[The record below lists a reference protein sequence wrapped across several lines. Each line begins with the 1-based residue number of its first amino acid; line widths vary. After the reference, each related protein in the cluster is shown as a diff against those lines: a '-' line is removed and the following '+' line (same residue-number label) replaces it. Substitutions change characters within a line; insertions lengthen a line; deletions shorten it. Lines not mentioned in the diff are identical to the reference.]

1 MANKKSKN
9 QNLLRRILT
18 WIKTNKLKSFL
29 IIIALIFIGG
39 FAYDRYQNWR
49 NVRDMEELL
58 AAFEQLESDLEAET
72 GEDFYIE
79 ANCGS
84 VGKFAT
90 SYACTVSLNSTEE
103 WKNTYPSVVENYP
116 SDILSNFGDCNLLS
130 STSIGYEKDKYVC
143 IFKVNTANE
152 SRVES
157 IFYEYDKS
165 PGRAF

>member
-1 MANKKSKN
+1 MAKKKSKN

-58 AAFEQLESDLEAET
+58 AAFEQLESNLEAET

-90 SYACTVSLNSTEE
+90 SYACSIYLKGQDNDISTNYVDYTTGIKPFNKTSNRCMTVHTKDAAAFGSYSCTITVRNPNS
-103 WKNTYPSVVENYP
+103 NR
-116 SDILSNFGDCNLLS
+116 
-130 STSIGYEKDKYVC
+130 
-143 IFKVNTANE
+143 A
-152 SRVES
+152 ES

>member
-90 SYACTVSLNSTEE
+90 SYACSMDLKTNLFDTSYIPIIKSNEAETLK
-103 WKNTYPSVVENYP
+103 KNCMIASAGFRIGSPENDYYTCTG
-116 SDILSNFGDCNLLS
+116 IHVRQAN
-130 STSIGYEKDKYVC
+130 KDE
-143 IFKVNTANE
+143 A
-152 SRVES
+152 ES